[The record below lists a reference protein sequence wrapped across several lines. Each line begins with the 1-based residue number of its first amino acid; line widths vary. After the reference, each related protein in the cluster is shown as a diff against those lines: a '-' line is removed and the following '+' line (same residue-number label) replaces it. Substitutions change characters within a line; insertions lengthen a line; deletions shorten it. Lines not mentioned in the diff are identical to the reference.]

1 VTLIP
6 YGSDPET
13 FAGVED
19 ATPAPGVAL
28 APPVAVL
35 IGQFND
41 RVEPT
46 LLEAVADRGISLL
59 LVGPAGADA
68 AWLHRLDERPNVT
81 WVGPQPF
88 DALPGYLAHA
98 SVGLVPYT
106 HSAFNRASFPLK
118 TLEYLSAGLPA
129 VSTGLPATLWLDPG
143 DPELIAIAEGPE
155 AYADAVE
162 AALALPLTPER
173 RELRRAFARAH
184 SYERRAADF
193 LATIDRHLA
202 AR

>member
-1 VTLIP
+1 M
-6 YGSDPET
+6 
-13 FAGVED
+13 
-19 ATPAPGVAL
+19 
-28 APPVAVL
+28 
-35 IGQFND
+35 
-41 RVEPT
+41 
-46 LLEAVADRGISLL
+46 
-59 LVGPAGADA
+59 
-68 AWLHRLDERPNVT
+68 
-81 WVGPQPF
+81 GPQPF
-88 DALPGYLAHA
+88 EALPGYLAHA

-155 AYADAVE
+155 AYADAVD
-162 AALALPLTPER
+162 AALALPLTPEL
-173 RELRRAFARAH
+173 RERRRAFARAH